1 MQGANTMESL
11 RRHVSTAVS
20 AATLAVTLSACTI
33 ANPML
38 AKTQAE
44 HEKKVAQIPKCSRRL
59 GTISVI
65 EPEGATHWWTQQQ
78 LPAPTRL
85 IKVFVSKS
93 GCFTLVDR
101 GSGMGAAM
109 RERELAAGGELRRG
123 ANLGKGQVKAAD
135 YVMVPDLVS
144 ANRDAGGGALTG
156 LAGGLIGGGAG
167 QLVAALKINAKTA
180 DVVLTVTD
188 VRSSEQV
195 AMVEGH
201 GEKNDIGFGGSGQMW
216 GSGGVGGAGLGG
228 YTNTTVGQVITMAYL
243 DAYTKL
249 VEELGG
255 MPGNASAANSR
266 QSGTLRVRSPLLATA
281 SGKGKVVRSLD
292 AGMTVYPAGEKQGLM
307 WEVEDEHGNRGWV
320 SSADFD
326 LAK

>member
-1 MQGANTMESL
+1 MDITL
-11 RRHVSTAVS
+11 RRAVL
-20 AATLAVTLSACTI
+20 ATLALGATLSMSACT
-33 ANPML
+33 ASNPL
-38 AKTQAE
+38 VARTQKE
-44 HEKKVAQIPKCSRRL
+44 HEAKVAQIPKCARKL
-59 GTISVI
+59 GSISVI
-65 EPEGATHWWTQQQ
+65 EPEGSTHWWTQQQ
-78 LPAPTRL
+78 LPAPTKL

-93 GCFTLVDR
+93 GCFTLLDR
-101 GSGMGAAM
+101 GMGMNAAM
-109 RERELAAGGELRRG
+109 RERELAAGGELRGG

-135 YVMVPDLVS
+135 YVLVPDLVS
-144 ANRDAGGGALTG
+144 ANRDAGGGGLSA

-167 QLVAALKINAKTA
+167 ALVSAINISSKTS

-201 GEKNDIGFGGSGQMW
+201 GEKNDIGFGASGSFFGGQ
-216 GSGGVGGAGLGG
+216 GLGGAGIGG
-228 YTNTTVGQVITMAYL
+228 YANTTIGQVITMAYL

-249 VEELGG
+249 VSEMGG
-255 MPGNASAANSR
+255 LPGNASAANSR
-266 QSGTLRVRSPLLATA
+266 QSGTVRVATKLSPT
-281 SGKGKVVRSLD
+281 SSMKGKAVRSLEP
-292 AGMTVYPAGEKQGLM
+292 GMTVYPTGDKVGLI